1 MFSAEVDQTRNALRR
16 IPLQLALRS
25 LPHQPV
31 LGGSLSLSQGFRLSL
46 SPGFTSVQRNPFG
59 SPTPPPLPKKRLCSV
74 EVSASRSKG
83 PSFSSTSCWSSS
95 SLSTTV
101 LRNLVARGS
110 QCRYDG
116 VRSTGGSPDGLEGVV
131 NGSFTGWII
140 VPEIER
146 WARGAFRGRGGGP
159 GGYSVMASS
168 NICFVR
174 SPTGSCFLSMLMTMD
189 VASGEAALQAAL

>member
-1 MFSAEVDQTRNALRR
+1 MFSAEVDQARNALRR
-16 IPLQLALRS
+16 IPLQLALQN

-131 NGSFTGWII
+131 NWLIHGLDNSSGDRAVGSGC
-140 VPEIER
+140 VPRERRRPWWVQCNGFIEYLFCAEPDWVMFSEYAHDNGCR
-146 WARGAFRGRGGGP
+146 LWR
-159 GGYSVMASS
+159 SVLYRR
-168 NICFVR
+168 F
-174 SPTGSCFLSMLMTMD
+174 
-189 VASGEAALQAAL
+189 